1 MLREVRLYGH
11 LGMRFGRVHRFDVAS
26 PAEAVAALRANFAGF
41 EAHVLAH
48 NEPGYRVLVGQR
60 GLRREQL
67 ALPAGGGEPIRI
79 VPVIAG
85 AKRGGIGQIILGAVL
100 IVASF
105 VVFAVGGPV
114 WLSKGLFQAGVA
126 SILGGVVQL
135 LTPQPPGPRERP
147 ENQPSYF
154 FDGAVNTT
162 AQGQPVPVL
171 FGRLVVG
178 SAVISSGIN
187 AEEIAQPQA
196 AEPPP
201 PARPEEERLY
211 YWESGTVGGGN

>member
-11 LGMRFGRVHRFDVAS
+11 LARRFGRVHRFDVGS
-26 PAEAVAALRANFAGF
+26 PAEAVRALTANFPGF
-41 EAHVLAH
+41 EQHVLAH

-60 GLRREQL
+60 GLAREQL
-67 ALPAGGGEPIRI
+67 ALPAAGGEPIRI
-79 VPVIAG
+79 VPVVAG
-85 AKRGGIGQIILGAVL
+85 AKRGGIGQIILGTVL
-100 IVASF
+100 IIAGSVATSLGF
-105 VVFAVGGPV
+105 PKVGKY
-114 WLSKGLFQAGVA
+114 LTQAGIA

-135 LTPQPPGPRERP
+135 LTPLPPGPKERP

-178 SAVISSGIN
+178 SAVISTGIL
-187 AEEIAQPQA
+187 AEDIAAPSA
-196 AEPPP
+196 ANPPP
-201 PARPEEERLY
+201 ETMPEEQDLY